1 MVAATIRK
9 SVWRTTTRRV
19 APQVLSKVLNYYKLN
34 QTDKRNFMNAYNKY
48 LNAINNQSRENARA
62 AGTKFTNTL
71 FKMYEKQS
79 RRRSPVANGFT
90 NGVQASALYWLP
102 GVLFRRAV
110 KPVRVRSAPT
120 PRATKSLY

>member
-9 SVWRTTTRRV
+9 SVWRTTTRRIG
-19 APQVLSKVLNYYKLN
+19 PQVLSKVLNYYKLN
-34 QTDKRNFMNAYNKY
+34 QNDKRNFMNAYNKY
-48 LNAINNQSRENARA
+48 LNAINNQSRQNARA

-71 FKMYEKQS
+71 FKLYEKQS
-79 RRRSPVANGFT
+79 RKRNPVANGFT
-90 NGVQASALYWLP
+90 NGVQASVIYWLP

-110 KPVRVRSAPT
+110 KPVRARSAPT